1 MRKKFLIA
9 GFAALL
15 LAGMSAPS
23 RAGESTLEG
32 LFGYYDPDGV
42 EDNGQIYGGA
52 WGYRPNDH
60 FGFMISAGV
69 IDLEDDF
76 LDIENADLQYG
87 LLLADLSFQWYP
99 TGNNFYLFAGPGF
112 SRIDLEVDVPGDDN
126 DIKEDN
132 TSFTI
137 NGGLGYRWDIGN
149 FFIRPQVMARWFD
162 EQDFEAD
169 EIASY
174 DGLDTQYS
182 IGLGWRF

>member
-1 MRKKFLIA
+1 
-9 GFAALL
+9 
-15 LAGMSAPS
+15 
-23 RAGESTLEG
+23 
-32 LFGYYDPDGV
+32 
-42 EDNGQIYGGA
+42 
-52 WGYRPNDH
+52 
-60 FGFMISAGV
+60 
-69 IDLEDDF
+69 
-76 LDIENADLQYG
+76 